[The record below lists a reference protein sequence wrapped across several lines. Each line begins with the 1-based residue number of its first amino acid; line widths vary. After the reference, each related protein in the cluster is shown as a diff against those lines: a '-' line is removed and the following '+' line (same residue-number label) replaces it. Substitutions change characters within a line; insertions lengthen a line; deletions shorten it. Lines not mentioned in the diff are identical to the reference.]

1 MPLRSP
7 PLSKFALLFTTVFVI
22 SAVMH
27 SERAD
32 NLVVTVR
39 DIRNKECGIRIALY
53 SSSDNFLVDGRT
65 VATQSMSAR
74 PGNVRVVFADLRPG
88 NSAAEAFHDE
98 NRSGDFDADFIGVP
112 REDLDFLMVQR
123 LCSAR
128 WTLKKHRSNWSAA
141 LLKTIWR

>member
-7 PLSKFALLFTTVFVI
+7 PLSKFALLFATVFVI

-39 DIRNKECGIRIALY
+39 DIRNKEGDIRIALY

-65 VATQSMSAR
+65 VATQ
-74 PGNVRVVFADLRPG
+74 
-88 NSAAEAFHDE
+88 
-98 NRSGDFDADFIGVP
+98 
-112 REDLDFLMVQR
+112 
-123 LCSAR
+123 
-128 WTLKKHRSNWSAA
+128 
-141 LLKTIWR
+141 